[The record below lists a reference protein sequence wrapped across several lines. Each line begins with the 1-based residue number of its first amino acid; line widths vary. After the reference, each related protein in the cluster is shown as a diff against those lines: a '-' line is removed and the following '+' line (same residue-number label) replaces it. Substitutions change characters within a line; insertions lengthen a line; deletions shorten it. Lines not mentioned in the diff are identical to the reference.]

1 MDYLAYSLIAVGV
14 IAGSVLGWF
23 FRHRIL
29 DRQLFQTRKQLND
42 MKALQ
47 MNLEHEVSAVRQRL
61 IQQEDNQTSMKTRLQ
76 DAESQQKKADEALR
90 KLEEM
95 KERLA
100 SIQQDNEELEEQ
112 IAYLEAEKSNLQKF
126 REQSQEKMQQIAS
139 ENRQLRDMIS
149 ELHQTGS
156 QRASGAARDGA
167 PLVRRIPPPETV
179 TESSVVQSGREE
191 RKQPSTSRIKTRQ
204 AESTDRVKTRQAA
217 NAPEIPVAQEPASTR
232 HAPTSA
238 IPVRSD
244 DMEAGVQGDEA
255 GARKLHADTPSP
267 TKRST
272 DRFAEKAAAPEAESQ
287 KPVGQEMS
295 SEDDLAD
302 EDTGVRDLKTDA
314 SAAAK
319 PASPVRPKK
328 KPKTVRI
335 DRSTSDIIDS
345 FKRDLGLP
353 GK

>member
-1 MDYLAYSLIAVGV
+1 MDYLVYSLIAAGV
-14 IAGSVLGWF
+14 IVGSGLGWF

-61 IQQEDNQTSMKTRLQ
+61 IQQEDHQTSMKSRLQ
-76 DAESQQKKADEALR
+76 DAESQQHKADEALR
-90 KLEEM
+90 RLEEM
-95 KERLA
+95 QERLA

-112 IAYLEAEKSNLQKF
+112 VAYLEAEKSNLQKF

-149 ELHQTGS
+149 ELHHTGS
-156 QRASGAARDGA
+156 QRSAGAMREDM
-167 PLVRRIPPPETV
+167 PLVRRVPPPETA
-179 TESSVVQSGREE
+179 TEPSAVKSGREI
-191 RKQPSTSRIKTRQ
+191 RSQPSTSRIKTRQ

-217 NAPEIPVAQEPASTR
+217 DALEIPQDQPHSR
-232 HAPTSA
+232 QAPTSA
-238 IPVRSD
+238 IPVRSE
-244 DMEAGVQGDEA
+244 DMAAGVHTDGTGTPA
-255 GARKLHADTPSP
+255 LHSDTPAPS
-267 TKRST
+267 KRST
-272 DRFAEKAAAPEAESQ
+272 DRFAERSVSEEPALQKAEVRESS
-287 KPVGQEMS
+287 P
-295 SEDDLAD
+295 EDDLAD
-302 EDTGVRDLKTDA
+302 EDTGVRELKNEVP
-314 SAAAK
+314 AATK
-319 PASPVRPKK
+319 PASQIKPKK